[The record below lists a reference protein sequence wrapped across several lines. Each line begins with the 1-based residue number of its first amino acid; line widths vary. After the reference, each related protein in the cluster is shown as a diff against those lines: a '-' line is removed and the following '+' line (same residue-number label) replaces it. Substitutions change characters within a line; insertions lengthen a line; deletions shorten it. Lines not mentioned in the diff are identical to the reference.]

1 MEINQALTSIKQVCD
16 KSVSQLQSLDDAA
29 HLIDAFN
36 TLVGLVNFVQQ
47 SQSDTQPTTTEAAQ
61 PTATEAAQ
69 PTATEAAQPTATEAA
84 SSEEAQSVAETT
96 TPTEEAAPVESAQQ

>member
-61 PTATEAAQ
+61 PTT
-69 PTATEAAQPTATEAA
+69 TEAA
-84 SSEEAQSVAETT
+84 SSEEAQPVAETT

>member
-69 PTATEAAQPTATEAA
+69 PTATEAA

>member
-47 SQSDTQPTTTEAAQ
+47 SQSASDAPAQ
-61 PTATEAAQ
+61 D
-69 PTATEAAQPTATEAA
+69 
-84 SSEEAQSVAETT
+84 
-96 TPTEEAAPVESAQQ
+96 AAPASDASDTTDAPASDASDTTDAPASDASDTTDAPAQDAAPQESAS

>member
-61 PTATEAAQ
+61 PTTTEAAQ
-69 PTATEAAQPTATEAA
+69 PTTTEAA
-84 SSEEAQSVAETT
+84 SSEEAQPVAETT

>member
-61 PTATEAAQ
+61 PTATEAA
-69 PTATEAAQPTATEAA
+69 

-96 TPTEEAAPVESAQQ
+96 TPTEEAAPVESAQ

>member
-61 PTATEAAQ
+61 PTT
-69 PTATEAAQPTATEAA
+69 TEAA

>member
-61 PTATEAAQ
+61 PTATEAA
-69 PTATEAAQPTATEAA
+69 
-84 SSEEAQSVAETT
+84 SSEEAQPVAETT
-96 TPTEEAAPVESAQQ
+96 TATEEAAPVESAQQ